1 MRLSVIGTGY
11 LGATHAACMADLG
24 HDVLALD
31 TDPQKLQMLADGQV
45 PFHEPGLTD
54 VLHRALASGRLRF
67 TTSFAEVAEW
77 ADVHFLCVGTP
88 QRDSSGAADLSQV
101 NGAIASLAEH
111 LTRPSLVVGKSTVP
125 VGNAARLTAEIA
137 DTSPA
142 GDQAHLAWNPEFLRE
157 GHAVAD
163 TVRPDRLVVGVSHP
177 ADAEILHEVYA
188 PVLDHGVPWLVTDL
202 ATAELVKTA
211 SNAFLATKISFINAM
226 AELCEATG
234 ADVTALADAM
244 GLDERI
250 GRRFLGAGL
259 GFGGGCLPKDIR
271 AFQARAQELGMGQS
285 LEFLGAVDQI
295 NARCRTRAAE
305 AAVNL
310 LGENIANARVC
321 ILGAAFKPNSD
332 DVRDSPA
339 LDVARDLHERGASV
353 VIYDPHAMAN
363 AAELLPQVTFAD
375 SATAALTDAQVVLLL
390 TEWQEFCILDPHE
403 VGELVKARKVV
414 DARNA
419 LPTQQWLDAGWIV
432 HALGRGTLSPSAA
445 Q

>member
-125 VGNAARLTAEIA
+125 VGTAARLTAEIA

-226 AELCEATG
+226 AELCEA
-234 ADVTALADAM
+234 
-244 GLDERI
+244 
-250 GRRFLGAGL
+250 
-259 GFGGGCLPKDIR
+259 
-271 AFQARAQELGMGQS
+271 
-285 LEFLGAVDQI
+285 
-295 NARCRTRAAE
+295 
-305 AAVNL
+305 
-310 LGENIANARVC
+310 
-321 ILGAAFKPNSD
+321 
-332 DVRDSPA
+332 
-339 LDVARDLHERGASV
+339 
-353 VIYDPHAMAN
+353 
-363 AAELLPQVTFAD
+363 
-375 SATAALTDAQVVLLL
+375 
-390 TEWQEFCILDPHE
+390 
-403 VGELVKARKVV
+403 
-414 DARNA
+414 
-419 LPTQQWLDAGWIV
+419 
-432 HALGRGTLSPSAA
+432 
-445 Q
+445 